1 MKDVSQ
7 STGLESAEEFV
18 TTWLCGMSAP
28 HLGNLF
34 IRTAF
39 YGTLNYF
46 DYSSLNEKL
55 QHRFN
60 IGSTYCV
67 VHSKLNNEVLTLV

>member
-1 MKDVSQ
+1 M
-7 STGLESAEEFV
+7 
-18 TTWLCGMSAP
+18 TTWLCGMLAP

-46 DYSSLNEKL
+46 GYSSLNEKL
-55 QHRFN
+55 QHHFN

-67 VHSKLNNEVLTLV
+67 VHTSKLNNEVLTLV

>member
-1 MKDVSQ
+1 MSR
-7 STGLESAEEFV
+7 SGTGLESAEEFV

-39 YGTLNYF
+39 YGILNYF

-55 QHRFN
+55 QYRFN
-60 IGSTYCV
+60 IG
-67 VHSKLNNEVLTLV
+67 